1 MEDKRT
7 PMEPA
12 ELLEMPEKQPEPQ
25 QYYGTS
31 IPEKPK
37 KSHTWLLVIL
47 CILLVALG
55 SMVVID
61 SLFQLRV
68 VKENGKFRLT
78 LTNRDSGESQIT
90 AHMGTLT
97 PSGSEDMEQTTQS
110 ADTDT
115 NVSLQ
120 ISAADSQQG
129 LSAKELYSAVNPS
142 VVCITTDG
150 YNGTLT
156 GTGVILTR
164 DGYILTTND
173 ILSGAL
179 SVTVTFYDDTTA
191 QATQVGEESTTGI
204 AVIKADA
211 DGLTPAQLGDPD
223 SLSVGDRVI
232 SIGNPYGAQIH
243 NVLSEGVVSAIST
256 EAVVNGEKMTLLQTT
271 ASFGSGNN
279 GCPVINTSGQVVG
292 ITTQV
297 GQLLTDS
304 GSDPNLAVSIVSAK
318 QIVENL
324 IHTGYASQS
333 LWLGIEITQIPI
345 QYQIYCDYPGRIW
358 ISAVGRNTLASQA
371 LCVHDIIT
379 EVDGVKVE
387 TPEDYY
393 QALSAHEA
401 GDTVRLTIFRA
412 GSWFQIDL
420 PLSAK

>member
-1 MEDKRT
+1 MDDKRT

-25 QYYGTS
+25 ESYGTS

-37 KSHTWLLVIL
+37 KSHTGLLIVL
-47 CILLVALG
+47 CILVIVLG
-55 SMVVID
+55 SMVVMD
-61 SLFQLRV
+61 SLFQLRIV
-68 VKENGKFRLT
+68 REDGKLRLT
-78 LTNRDSGESQIT
+78 LTNRDGDDGQT
-90 AHMGTLT
+90 AAHMGTLT
-97 PSGSEDMEQTTQS
+97 PSGGEDTVQSTQS
-110 ADTDT
+110 ADTDAD
-115 NVSLQ
+115 VRLQ
-120 ISAADSQQG
+120 ISQADPQQG
-129 LSAKELYSAVNPS
+129 LSAKELYNAVNPS

-150 YNGTLT
+150 YNGTMT
-156 GTGVILTR
+156 GTGVILTA
-164 DGYILTTND
+164 DGYILTTDD

-179 SVTVTFYDDTTA
+179 SVTVIFHDNDSA
-191 QATQVGEESTTGI
+191 QATQVGEDSTTGI

-256 EAVVNGEKMTLLQTT
+256 EAQVNGEKMTLMQTT

-333 LWLGIEITQIPI
+333 LWLGIEVAQIPI
-345 QYQIYCDYPGRIW
+345 QYQIYCDYPGTIW
-358 ISAVGRNTLASQA
+358 ISTVGSGTAASQA
-371 LCVHDIIT
+371 LYVRDIIT
-379 EVDGVKVE
+379 EVDGVRVE
-387 TPEDYY
+387 TPEEYY
-393 QALSAHEA
+393 EALSAHTI

-412 GSWFQIDL
+412 GAWFQIEL